1 MNWMHTGPTTTARH
15 RLVATLAVLVLAVS
29 FGCVGEQTPQSLVSE
44 PGKAPYYTDL
54 AEAKMAAAE
63 GQMLAV
69 DFWADW

>member
-1 MNWMHTGPTTTARH
+1 MNRNHPTTTTPAWQ
-15 RLVATLAVLVLAVS
+15 RLVATLAVLIMAVG
-29 FGCVGEQTPQSLVSE
+29 FGCVSDEPKSLVSE

-54 AEAKMAAAE
+54 AEAKLAAAE